1 MSPHISPYIT
11 AATLAT
17 ARAVVLN
24 PGSFHDDPDSR
35 LSAWI
40 ALKRG
45 RGQRLDARH
54 IQRLERYQ
62 RHYAAP
68 LSLIRSSAP
77 APCPE
82 APFYDGMAAR

>member
-1 MSPHISPYIT
+1 MRFHPALSD
-11 AATLAT
+11 TLAT

-24 PGSFHDDPDSR
+24 PASFHDDPDSR

-45 RGQRLDARH
+45 RGQSLDARH

-68 LSLIRSSAP
+68 LGLIRTAPAAP
-77 APCPE
+77 APE
-82 APFYDGMAAR
+82 APYFDGLAAR